1 MKLTDQQINFFH
13 NFGYLMIP
21 QLFSPE
27 EMAWVIEEYEN
38 VLQNHAAGD
47 VHDGSRRTMIVPSYG
62 HSERLCTLLD
72 DHRILGI
79 ASGILGDD
87 FNYGAG
93 DANYYVGDTHWH
105 PDSSWPELFAIKMT
119 FYLDPMTPD
128 TGCLRVIP
136 GSHRIDS
143 YWHKCLDPDWRNG
156 RGHINLN
163 DAEAVWGLPP
173 SDIPESVALETNPG
187 DLVFFNHTIF
197 HASFG
202 GGNRRRMFTLNLT
215 KRGKTEAEIARV
227 DEYLTTNCPAAH
239 GFKIGG
245 MYTDLTI
252 DTATP
257 ERLRHMTQFHK
268 RHAVVHPNDTIPRE
282 LPTL

>member
-1 MKLTDQQINFFH
+1 MTLTMVQAMPTTTSVTARGTPIQ
-13 NFGYLMIP
+13 
-21 QLFSPE
+21 
-27 EMAWVIEEYEN
+27 
-38 VLQNHAAGD
+38 AGRN
-47 VHDGSRRTMIVPSYG
+47 SLPS
-62 HSERLCTLLD
+62 
-72 DHRILGI
+72 
-79 ASGILGDD
+79 
-87 FNYGAG
+87 
-93 DANYYVGDTHWH
+93 
-105 PDSSWPELFAIKMT
+105 KMT

-143 YWHKCLDPDWRNG
+143 YWHRSLDPDWRNG
-156 RGHINLN
+156 RGNINLN

-173 SDIPESVALETNPG
+173 SDIPGSVALETNPG

-227 DEYLTTNCPAAH
+227 DEYLTTNCPTAH
-239 GFKIGG
+239 GFKFGG

-257 ERLRHMTQFHK
+257 ERPETHDP
-268 RHAVVHPNDTIPRE
+268 VS
-282 LPTL
+282 